1 MALSHQVYMLMVQMA
16 TPVGCENFLNVFGTP
31 TLLWRVL
38 HFAGYHEL
46 PQYHWIEEY
55 VEGQPWYKV
64 RLTILARTQPPFW
77 REWKVESEGKTPWE
91 AAQVVAFEVLSQ
103 ICQQHGDAL
112 TGSAASVFP
121 WVDPSTT
128 NWEQR
133 SQNVLIR
140 DQDERVNSSSPSMS
154 AMFAVMK
161 MFCAR

>member
-1 MALSHQVYMLMVQMA
+1 MD
-16 TPVGCENFLNVFGTP
+16 
-31 TLLWRVL
+31 
-38 HFAGYHEL
+38 
-46 PQYHWIEEY
+46 
-55 VEGQPWYKV
+55 GQPWYEV
-64 RLTILARTQPPFW
+64 RLTILARTQSPFW
-77 REWKVESEGKTPWE
+77 QEWKAESEGKTPWE

-112 TGSAASVFP
+112 TSSAASMFP

-128 NWEQR
+128 NWEQH

-140 DQDERVNSSSPSMS
+140 DRDERVNSSSPSMS